1 MREYDDDNIR
11 LYTPVL
17 QRVIILLAV
26 IIAVP
31 VVMWTITTMVRTY
44 VAPPKAP
51 TFQRMTETQPA
62 DTASIAAPTV
72 AAPAA
77 VAEQAQ
83 TAAPPARLADAG
95 ASEARALLLDIKKP
109 PVQPPSQNA
118 TTAQSPAAPITAV
131 PAPPAKMAAAQPM
144 PSRPRPDAGGTRPSR
159 SDNGRRYRQAP
170 RRSPPIAPTPP
181 AAAPSNIVWPNPN
194 ANTPPAVGS
203 TSGDAA
209 NNPAPS
215 APVIAAPQPPASSDT
230 ASDDLPPGEPIS
242 GRSTAAAAP
251 AGAVRHGADGNPVA
265 APAPGRRSRHD
276 AGCAGRGAGPELRP
290 GSGAGTLLNAQA
302 AARGCPSTRSI
313 SAFPSRHR
321 SASQRRIRR
330 RISRSPSSWR

>member
-83 TAAPPARLADAG
+83 T
-95 ASEARALLLDIKKP
+95 
-109 PVQPPSQNA
+109 
-118 TTAQSPAAPITAV
+118 
-131 PAPPAKMAAAQPM
+131 
-144 PSRPRPDAGGTRPSR
+144 
-159 SDNGRRYRQAP
+159 
-170 RRSPPIAPTPP
+170 
-181 AAAPSNIVWPNPN
+181 
-194 ANTPPAVGS
+194 
-203 TSGDAA
+203 
-209 NNPAPS
+209 
-215 APVIAAPQPPASSDT
+215 
-230 ASDDLPPGEPIS
+230 
-242 GRSTAAAAP
+242 
-251 AGAVRHGADGNPVA
+251 
-265 APAPGRRSRHD
+265 
-276 AGCAGRGAGPELRP
+276 
-290 GSGAGTLLNAQA
+290 
-302 AARGCPSTRSI
+302 
-313 SAFPSRHR
+313 
-321 SASQRRIRR
+321 
-330 RISRSPSSWR
+330 

>member
-109 PVQPPSQNA
+109 P
-118 TTAQSPAAPITAV
+118 
-131 PAPPAKMAAAQPM
+131 AAAAIAECDDR
-144 PSRPRPDAGGTRPSR
+144 SVAGRTNNGSSCAARENGGGTADADRPRPDAGGTRPSR
-159 SDNGRRYRQAP
+159 SDNVA
-170 RRSPPIAPTPP
+170 
-181 AAAPSNIVWPNPN
+181 
-194 ANTPPAVGS
+194 
-203 TSGDAA
+203 
-209 NNPAPS
+209 
-215 APVIAAPQPPASSDT
+215 DT
-230 ASDDLPPGEPIS
+230 GK
-242 GRSTAAAAP
+242 
-251 AGAVRHGADGNPVA
+251 RH
-265 APAPGRRSRHD
+265 
-276 AGCAGRGAGPELRP
+276 AGRH
-290 GSGAGTLLNAQA
+290 Q
-302 AARGCPSTRSI
+302 
-313 SAFPSRHR
+313 
-321 SASQRRIRR
+321 
-330 RISRSPSSWR
+330 

>member
-62 DTASIAAPTV
+62 DTASIAAPGI

-95 ASEARALLLDIKKP
+95 ATEARALLLDIKKP
-109 PVQPPSQNA
+109 PAQPPSQNA
-118 TTAQSPAAPITAV
+118 TTTQSPVRTNNGSSSATRENGSG
-131 PAPPAKMAAAQPM
+131 PADADH
-144 PSRPRPDAGGTRPSR
+144 PRPDAGGTRPNR
-159 SDNGRRYRQAP
+159 SDNVADIGKRHAARRQ
-170 RRSPPIAPTPP
+170 
-181 AAAPSNIVWPNPN
+181 
-194 ANTPPAVGS
+194 
-203 TSGDAA
+203 
-209 NNPAPS
+209 
-215 APVIAAPQPPASSDT
+215 QPHP
-230 ASDDLPPGEPIS
+230 
-242 GRSTAAAAP
+242 AP
-251 AGAVRHGADGNPVA
+251 AG
-265 APAPGRRSRHD
+265 SRAEQYCLAQPERQHT
-276 AGCAGRGAGPELRP
+276 AGRGPDE
-290 GSGAGTLLNAQA
+290 
-302 AARGCPSTRSI
+302 
-313 SAFPSRHR
+313 
-321 SASQRRIRR
+321 RR
-330 RISRSPSSWR
+330 RRE

>member
-51 TFQRMTETQPA
+51 TFQRMTETQQA
-62 DTASIAAPTV
+62 DTASIAVPTV

-109 PVQPPSQNA
+109 PVLQPPSQST

-131 PAPPAKMAAAQPM
+131 PAPAAKMAAAQPT
-144 PSRPRPDAGGTRPSR
+144 PRPRPDAGGTRR
-159 SDNGRRYRQAP
+159 SDNVADTGKRQA
-170 RRSPPIAPTPP
+170 
-181 AAAPSNIVWPNPN
+181 
-194 ANTPPAVGS
+194 
-203 TSGDAA
+203 
-209 NNPAPS
+209 
-215 APVIAAPQPPASSDT
+215 
-230 ASDDLPPGEPIS
+230 
-242 GRSTAAAAP
+242 GR
-251 AGAVRHGADGNPVA
+251 H
-265 APAPGRRSRHD
+265 
-276 AGCAGRGAGPELRP
+276 
-290 GSGAGTLLNAQA
+290 Q
-302 AARGCPSTRSI
+302 
-313 SAFPSRHR
+313 
-321 SASQRRIRR
+321 
-330 RISRSPSSWR
+330 